1 VEGDKKE
8 VTLLSFGVHLEKI
21 TLAAVF
27 YNEEEKLPGYFRN
40 VSGAFDNIVVVD
52 CSSTDK
58 TAEIC
63 RKNGAK
69 VVGSNIRY
77 FENNAAK
84 LIEAS
89 PDGWIFILDA
99 DERLSPELKQAI
111 RSAVEGNKEGFAAF
125 TVNRREYL
133 FNEFASKGRMDLSPI
148 VRLLRKGKF
157 TIPPEPHSTYVVSGK
172 TGAIQEGMIRHYN
185 LTSFGFFM
193 RKVER
198 YLLDLPSEFKK
209 SGNTSRVNIGERNKG
224 IYSLF
229 GKHGIRR
236 LFLFPPVQTLNY
248 LIRHR
253 FILDGTRGWVYSVG
267 MGIYAFMEEALW
279 WDATEK
285 EKANRT
291 LDWQKEYPES

>member
-1 VEGDKKE
+1 M
-8 VTLLSFGVHLEKI
+8 EKI
-21 TLAAVF
+21 TLGAVF
-27 YNEEEKLPGYFRN
+27 YNEEEKLPGYFKN
-40 VSGAFDNIVVVD
+40 VSGVFDSVVAVD

-63 RKNGAK
+63 RQSGAK
-69 VVGSNIRY
+69 VVRSSIRY

-84 LIEAS
+84 LIDAA

-99 DERLSPELKQAI
+99 DERLSPELKKAI
-111 RSAVEGNKEGFAAF
+111 RLAVEGNKEGRAAF
-125 TVNRREYL
+125 TVRRREYL
-133 FNEFASKGRMDLSPI
+133 FNGFARKGRMDISPI

-157 TIPPEPHSTYVVSGK
+157 SIPPEPHSTYVVNGK
-172 TGAIQEGMIRHYN
+172 TGAINEGMIRHYN

-193 RKVER
+193 RKIER

-209 SGNTSRVNIGERNKG
+209 SGNVSRVNIGERNRG

-229 GKHGIRR
+229 GKHGFRR
-236 LFLFPPVQTLNY
+236 LFLFPPMQTLNY

-253 FILDGTRGWVYSVG
+253 FIFDGTRGLVYSVG

-279 WDATEK
+279 WDAAEK
-285 EKANRT
+285 EKSGHA

>member
-1 VEGDKKE
+1 
-8 VTLLSFGVHLEKI
+8 LEKI

-27 YNEEEKLPGYFRN
+27 YNEEEKLPGYFEN
-40 VSGAFDNIVVVD
+40 VRGVFDEIVVVD
-52 CSSTDK
+52 CSSTDR

-69 VVGSNIRY
+69 VIKSSIRY
-77 FENNAAK
+77 FENNAAR
-84 LIEAS
+84 LIEDS

-99 DERLSPELKQAI
+99 DERLSPELKGEI
-111 RSAVEGNKEGFAAF
+111 RKAVEGNSGRFAAF

-133 FNEFASKGRMDLSPI
+133 FNGFAKKGRMDISPI

-157 TIPPEPHSTYVVSGK
+157 HIPPEPHSTYVVNGA
-172 TGAIQEGMIRHYN
+172 TGRVENGMIRHYN

-193 RKVER
+193 RKIER
-198 YLLDLPSEFKK
+198 YLLDLPTEFGKA
-209 SGNTSRVNIGERNKG
+209 GNTARVNIGERNRG
-224 IYSLF
+224 ISSLF
-229 GKHGIRR
+229 GKHGFRR
-236 LFLFPPVQTLNY
+236 MFLFPPVQTLNY

-279 WDATEK
+279 WDAQEK
-285 EKANRT
+285 EKIGKR
-291 LDWQKEYPES
+291 LEWGKEYPEQ

>member
-1 VEGDKKE
+1 
-8 VTLLSFGVHLEKI
+8 LMEKI

-40 VSGAFDNIVVVD
+40 VFGVFDGIVVVD

-63 RKNGAK
+63 RKHGAK
-69 VVGSNIRY
+69 VIESGIRY

-84 LIEAS
+84 LIEAV

-99 DERLSPELKQAI
+99 DERLSPELKQAL
-111 RSAVEGNKEGFAAF
+111 RSAVEGNNEGCAAF
-125 TVNRREYL
+125 AVNRREYL
-133 FNEFASKGRMDLSPI
+133 FNNFASKGRMDLSPI

-157 TIPPEPHSTYVVSGK
+157 IIPPEPHSTYVVHGK
-172 TGAIQEGMIRHYN
+172 TGAIRKGQIQHYN

-198 YLLDLPSEFKK
+198 YLLDLPSEYKK
-209 SGNTSRVNIGERNKG
+209 AGNTRRVNIGERNKG

-279 WDATEK
+279 WDASEK
-285 EKANRT
+285 EKASRT